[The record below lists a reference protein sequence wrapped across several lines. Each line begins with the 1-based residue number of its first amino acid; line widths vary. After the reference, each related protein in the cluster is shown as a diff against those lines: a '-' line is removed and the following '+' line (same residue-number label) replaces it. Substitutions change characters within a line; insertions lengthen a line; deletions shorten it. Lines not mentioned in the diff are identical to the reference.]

1 MLIFTTF
8 LKLTYFNSF
17 SVCAELLPL
26 LVSWMLVVNW
36 KGLNFSCLLPFSS
49 NNCNNNNNC
58 DFVRLFYMLLLLVR
72 PLLSI
77 RFCVQNNLLGIFSL
91 AANLSSNADG
101 WPVKKDNIK
110 TKRDLRSVSWRR
122 HGRTQQMSFKTK
134 YHLTFSTSDHDVI
147 DGRSQ
152 SSYCDHIGTT
162 DLWQYQVIY
171 NNNRR
176 L

>member
-1 MLIFTTF
+1 MQSCYRCWFLECWSWTERGSTF
-8 LKLTYFNSF
+8 LVSCPSPPTTATTTTTATSF
-17 SVCAELLPL
+17 GFFTCCCCWS
-26 LVSWMLVVNW
+26 
-36 KGLNFSCLLPFSS
+36 G
-49 NNCNNNNNC
+49 
-58 DFVRLFYMLLLLVR
+58 
-72 PLLSI
+72 
-77 RFCVQNNLLGIFSL
+77 RFCQSGSASRTTWLAFFSL